1 MPALEGIFLKPE
13 GLAMRMIL
21 MLVLLLVMH
30 TVTANESALPGTV
43 QNEISM
49 DEIAIRQLM
58 LETWDKPEARLIIEP
73 VVVEGDYALASW
85 VQGERGGRAILAR
98 RDGNWQVIVCTGDGA
113 KDPANV
119 QQTGMPADVA
129 HRLVRDLV
137 MAEEKLPAAQRKQ
150 FSLFGKDMHM
160 EEKTHH

>member
-1 MPALEGIFLKPE
+1 
-13 GLAMRMIL
+13 MRMIVMFVML
-21 MLVLLLVMH
+21 MAMH
-30 TVTANESALPGTV
+30 TAIADAIVKDKPAPYEVKPVDASQEEV
-43 QNEISM
+43 
-49 DEIAIRQLM
+49 AIRQLM
-58 LETWDKPEARLIIEP
+58 LETWDKPESRLIIEP
-73 VVVEGDYALASW
+73 VVVEGDFALASW

-98 RDGNWQVIVCTGDGA
+98 RDGKWQVIVCTGDGA

-137 MAEEKLPAAQRKQ
+137 LAEEKLPAAQRKQ

-160 EEKTHH
+160 EEKAHH